1 MNIKFSDVRSTARPD
16 QRTQLPNRVIDMM
29 RTVGRDRV
37 FFVTAALVFLSS
49 VAATTYMCR
58 SMAGG
63 MPMPG
68 GWTMSMPWMK
78 MPEQTWPGAASFE
91 CSWLLM
97 IGHLS
102 AWQHGLKLGVHC
114 TLCCASLMGVLLTL
128 GIMDLHVMSLVGAA
142 IAARADHAMARF
154 RRAFR
159 RPLRA
164 CARDDD
170 RRPSAIPVA
179 PHHVILAI
187 ALNGAPR
194 GLRVRNETVAG
205 IQRDIQC

>member
-1 MNIKFSDVRSTARPD
+1 
-16 QRTQLPNRVIDMM
+16 
-29 RTVGRDRV
+29 V

-91 CSWLLM
+91 CSWLLS

-128 GIMDLHVMSLVGAA
+128 GIMDLRVMSLVGAA
-142 IAARADHAMARF
+142 IALERITPWPVSAARVVGLCALALGMMIVARAPFPWR
-154 RRAFR
+154 
-159 RPLRA
+159 L
-164 CARDDD
+164 
-170 RRPSAIPVA
+170 I
-179 PHHVILAI
+179 
-187 ALNGAPR
+187 
-194 GLRVRNETVAG
+194 T
-205 IQRDIQC
+205 